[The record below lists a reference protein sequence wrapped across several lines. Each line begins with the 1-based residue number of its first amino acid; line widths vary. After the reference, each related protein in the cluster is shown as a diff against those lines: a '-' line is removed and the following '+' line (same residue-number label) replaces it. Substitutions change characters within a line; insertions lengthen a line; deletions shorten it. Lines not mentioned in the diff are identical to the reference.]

1 MVIILLSSLLLCCV
15 PVTPILSQVKYPN
28 SFGKAMKKMLAD
40 VYNKIYQFLYNVK
53 IYLCIYERTVSQI

>member
-1 MVIILLSSLLLCCV
+1 
-15 PVTPILSQVKYPN
+15 
-28 SFGKAMKKMLAD
+28 MKKMLAD